1 MEESET
7 SGGPPPDANALN
19 VVTED
24 PSVNISSIFQ
34 NESENKKV
42 IVLQSP
48 GLEDGNS
55 IQDQGELPNLMD
67 AVSQPGDVTDE
78 QNVQVTTE
86 ITYETTNNSAE
97 SVETVSAVEDTSN
110 VLNESVTEVN
120 NMEVTEYVPQVTEAS
135 NMEVTEYVP
144 QVTETSNMEVT
155 EYVPQVMTDQNIP
168 EGQELIYLNP
178 DDIKDHNIQFI
189 DVSATQEM
197 VTAYQGNLPTDAV
210 AQAFQHA
217 VEDTELPTVKQ
228 EDVIPIPT
236 PSPRKPKPNQFV
248 KKDDSRTRFL
258 CPVCEKSFRQ
268 KHLLLC
274 HIKLHD
280 GRPKSNSVYM
290 SNCTT
295 CGGNVRL
302 TSEQARLLQ
311 ERGTEDARIIC
322 STCKILGHD
331 VIQQHKT
338 APIELKPAFNFA
350 CDMCGCD
357 IKLTDDQLQ
366 LVERKGAENI
376 RIICAPCSTK
386 DVEPDANQSND
397 GDDLK
402 CNVCRRKI
410 VPSSR
415 DTISRSNPTCAEC
428 QAKGEDAMAVDNI
441 NSVDDTFTSNCSMCH
456 KELFFAEKP
465 GMEVKV
471 VCESCKNK
479 KLSKLQSVQPVVDS
493 PAKPV
498 ESLAVMYKCNTC
510 FCNMQ
515 LSVEQ
520 KELLR
525 MRGVSGTKIICAS
538 CHAKEN
544 AKPNS
549 AKKSRLTSRTYQ
561 CDICLMDMSMD
572 YTPKDDDD
580 IICNTCRRVEEKE
593 QNKNKVGPKRLSNEN
608 KPPTPSS
615 ISQCCTCNKSLP
627 LSRAQ
632 VQKLLQKGNRARV
645 KCLAC
650 NRKTEE
656 ELRKTKKI
664 IKNEEGVDYRCEIC
678 SISFGQRF
686 DEFTEH
692 FSRVHVPESDLDR
705 SSRGLYKS
713 KKPLIHCPICDAAFT
728 DRVNLKMHMNTHK
741 PAEQI
746 RLSMPQKP
754 CPLCCKMFDRIQM
767 YAHYKKVHKIDF
779 MTLHYTFKS
788 TEELKEWKTN
798 QEIANDLKFIAAE
811 PRAAVLRGRSGLIV
825 TLKCQYAV
833 KKRDNKY
840 PRVLCPAMMK
850 VHERP
855 CGRLDVE
862 YVDTHVGHG
871 DLSSFPEEDQQ
882 LIVEMVKGGSP
893 VEEIIDEL
901 YKHYNDPES
910 EDLLRSV
917 SGLKCLNMIAVRR
930 ELGMDTE
937 NVEDSTSGDEEDVDP
952 DLDGN
957 VLRYIDLPES
967 LSWLKEEES
976 PENGQFDE
984 GETAQNPRNEAI
996 VDIQDTGEGYK
1007 LRFRSPS
1014 NASKDELS
1022 AKKIEILRRLTD
1034 VLNKCS
1040 CEEHLEIVDVYFN
1053 PCEQT
1058 LNELS
1063 SGRTVEIVDEEE
1075 SSPGDEQLPTNCE
1088 EPNIEAPPE
1097 RSKNELLETDAK

>member
-1 MEESET
+1 MEESEIS
-7 SGGPPPDANALN
+7 SGAPPDANAPP
-19 VVTED
+19 ED
-24 PSVNISSIFQ
+24 PSVNISSIFHDD
-34 NESENKKV
+34 SENKKV

-48 GLEDGNS
+48 GLENENAM
-55 IQDQGELPNLMD
+55 QVQGELPNLMD
-67 AVSQPGDVTDE
+67 AVSQPGDVTGE

-86 ITYETTNNSAE
+86 ITYETQNQSAE
-97 SVETVSAVEDTSN
+97 SVETVSAVEETNNMLN
-110 VLNESVTEVN
+110 VSVTEGSNMEVTEAG
-120 NMEVTEYVPQVTEAS
+120 NMEVTEYVPQVI
-135 NMEVTEYVP
+135 
-144 QVTETSNMEVT
+144 
-155 EYVPQVMTDQNIP
+155 TDHNIP
-168 EGQELIYLNP
+168 EGQELIYLDP
-178 DDIKDHNIQFI
+178 DDIKDQNIQFI
-189 DVSATQEM
+189 DVSETQEM
-197 VTAYQGNLPTDAV
+197 VTAYQGNIPTDAV

-217 VEDTELPTVKQ
+217 VTDTELPTIKQ
-228 EDVIPIPT
+228 ENVPIPA
-236 PSPRKPKPNQFV
+236 PLPRKPKPNQP
-248 KKDDSRTRFL
+248 KPNQSAQKDDSRTRFL

-331 VIQQHKT
+331 VIQQQKT
-338 APIELKPAFNFA
+338 VPIELKPAFNFA

-386 DVEPDANQSND
+386 DVETDENTSND
-397 GDDLK
+397 VDEVK
-402 CNVCRRKI
+402 CNVCHRKI
-410 VPSSR
+410 VLSSR
-415 DTISRSNPTCAEC
+415 DTVNRTNPTCAEC
-428 QAKGEDAMAVDNI
+428 QAKGEDAMAVDKI
-441 NSVDDTFTSNCSMCH
+441 NPIDDTFTSNCSMCH

-465 GMEVKV
+465 GREVKV

-479 KLSKLQSVQPVVDS
+479 KLLPKLQTLQPVVES
-493 PAKPV
+493 PVKPV

-525 MRGVSGTKIICAS
+525 VRGVSGTKIICSS
-538 CHAKEN
+538 CHAKES
-544 AKPNS
+544 AKPAS
-549 AKKSRLTSRTYQ
+549 AKKPRLSSRTYQ
-561 CDICLMDMSMD
+561 CDVCLMDMSMD

-580 IICNTCRRVEEKE
+580 IICTTCRRVEEKE
-593 QNKNKVGPKRLSNEN
+593 QNKNKVGPKRLSNDN
-608 KPPTPSS
+608 KTPSPSS
-615 ISQCCTCNKSLP
+615 INRCCTCNKALP

-664 IKNEEGVDYRCEIC
+664 IKTEDTVDYRCEIC

-686 DEFTEH
+686 DDFTDH
-692 FSRVHVPESDLDR
+692 FSRVHVPESDLER
-705 SSRGLYKS
+705 AGKGLHKS
-713 KKPLIHCPICDAAFT
+713 KKALIHCPICDAAFT

-741 PAEQI
+741 PVEQI
-746 RLSMPQKP
+746 RISMPQKP
-754 CPLCCKMFDRIQM
+754 CPLCCKMFDQIQM
-767 YAHYKKVHKIDF
+767 NAHYKKFHKIDIT
-779 MTLHYTFKS
+779 TLHYTFKS
-788 TEELKEWKTN
+788 SEEFKEWKTN
-798 QEIANDLKFIAAE
+798 QEVSNDLKFVAGE
-811 PRAAVLRGRSGLIV
+811 PRAAVLRGRSGLVV
-825 TLKCQYAV
+825 TLRCQYAV
-833 KKRDNKY
+833 KKGGNKY

-855 CGRLDVE
+855 CGRFDVE
-862 YVDTHVGHG
+862 YVETHVGHG
-871 DLSSFPEEDQQ
+871 DLSNFPEEDQQ

-917 SGLKCLNMIAVRR
+917 SGLKSLNLIAVRR
-930 ELGMDTE
+930 ELGVDTGIK
-937 NVEDSTSGDEEDVDP
+937 EDSSSGDEDNVKDT
-952 DLDGN
+952 DLEGN
-957 VLRYIDLPES
+957 VLRYVDLPES
-967 LSWLKEEES
+967 LSWLKEED
-976 PENGQFDE
+976 PAENGQDPEDE
-984 GETAQNPRNEAI
+984 MNQKLQHEAI
-996 VDIQDTGEGYK
+996 VDIHDTGEGYQ
-1007 LRFRSPS
+1007 LRFQSPS
-1014 NASKDELS
+1014 NASKDEFS

-1040 CEEHLEIVDVYFN
+1040 CDEHLEIVDVYLN

-1058 LNELS
+1058 LHELS
-1063 SGRTVEIVDEEE
+1063 SGRTVEIVDEEVG
-1075 SSPGDEQLPTNCE
+1075 SPGDENLPTSNE
-1088 EPNIEAPPE
+1088 ESDTAAPPE
-1097 RSKNELLETDAK
+1097 RSKNELLENDTT